1 MYVVAWTGAHGFRES
16 FVGIIETNFLI
27 DQWEELYEKERKQL
41 LEFLLEKF
49 SAYKRH
55 LFIP

>member
-16 FVGIIETNFLI
+16 FVGIIETNFPI

-49 SAYKRH
+49 SA
-55 LFIP
+55 